1 MRAAVSAGFYE
12 FATHMPL
19 VEPGE
24 IRICVRLPREQHP
37 RRRLKSITSPYNIPR
52 CYMEILRTSISTL
65 TTRLASSSNHAA
77 QKAGES
83 RNALIRRA
91 VAEWLERH
99 GRPQWPDEVLSFK
112 GMADMT
118 LFEAGR
124 DKRARQLPIRW
135 HEVFARYVHG

>member
-1 MRAAVSAGFYE
+1 MHF
-12 FATHMPL
+12 
-19 VEPGE
+19 
-24 IRICVRLPREQHP
+24 
-37 RRRLKSITSPYNIPR
+37 NI
-52 CYMEILRTSISTL
+52 YLDDETGQQL
-65 TTRLASSSNHAA
+65 NDAA

-118 LFEAGR
+118 PFEAGR
-124 DKRARQLPIRW
+124 DKLKPPVADPL
-135 HEVFARYVHG
+135 A

>member
-1 MRAAVSAGFYE
+1 MHF
-12 FATHMPL
+12 
-19 VEPGE
+19 
-24 IRICVRLPREQHP
+24 
-37 RRRLKSITSPYNIPR
+37 NI
-52 CYMEILRTSISTL
+52 YLDDETGQQL
-65 TTRLASSSNHAA
+65 NHAA

-118 LFEAGR
+118 PFEAGR
-124 DKRARQLPIRW
+124 DKLKPPVADPL
-135 HEVFARYVHG
+135 A